1 MSCLE
6 NAKEFEKETVSR
18 LSAIETKIDMLVDNC
33 TPCRARINAANDMAH
48 EALQSAKAAH
58 HRIDDFKTNM
68 RWTIGISITAT
79 GILVTVVEHFW
90 R

>member
-1 MSCLE
+1 MSE
-6 NAKEFEKETVSR
+6 DGFEKETVSR
-18 LSAIETKIDMLVDNC
+18 LSSIEAQLKMLVEAC
-33 TPCRARINAANDMAH
+33 APCKTRIDHTNDIAH

-68 RWTIGISITAT
+68 RWTVGISITAT